1 LPSDLEFLP
10 DLRAKNTRPLAK
22 THGILHL
29 RGIQSSA
36 NPAGGRIVASRLA
49 FRAVLLAFGALGL
62 TCAHADPAC
71 PAGISATQILLL
83 ESAQIGVPVEINGSG
98 PFKFLLDTG
107 SQLTVLEPSLAKQLE
122 LPDVGTVG
130 IVSVA
135 GRSTATLAGVESLG
149 VGTNEIRLSRVAVL
163 DLGAIQRVNPEV
175 RGILGQDF
183 LAHFDLLIDPQHMR
197 LCFDQTGRMQH
208 KLNGEHIPVLRSS
221 IVPTPNS
228 FTEPVLIAAHLEGD
242 GSGPAVLKLD
252 CGGNVPL
259 LFIESKQ
266 HGRARSNQTR
276 EGSALGRR
284 TTMSFHAMTPRNV
297 VIGTRRLHG
306 VTFFT
311 PASAST
317 APRRAEDGLLP
328 ITLFKR
334 VFISNRDRYVIFDP
348 H

>member
-1 LPSDLEFLP
+1 M
-10 DLRAKNTRPLAK
+10 
-22 THGILHL
+22 
-29 RGIQSSA
+29 
-36 NPAGGRIVASRLA
+36 ASRLA
-49 FRAVLLAFGALGL
+49 FRAFLLGFGVLAL
-62 TCAHADPAC
+62 TRAHADTAC
-71 PAGISATQILLL
+71 PAGISATHILLL
-83 ESAQIGVPVEINGSG
+83 ESAQIAVPVDINGTG
-98 PFKFLLDTG
+98 PFKFVLDTG
-107 SQLTVLEPSLAKQLE
+107 SQLTVLEPSLADQLE
-122 LPDVGTVG
+122 LPHIGSVG

-135 GRSTATLAGVESLG
+135 GRSTATLAEVDRLR
-149 VGTNEIRLSRVAVL
+149 VGTNEIRQRRVAVL

-183 LAHFDLLIDPQHMR
+183 LAHFDLLIDPQHML

-221 IVPTPNS
+221 TVPTPKS
-228 FTEPVLIAAHLEGD
+228 FTEPVLIAAHFE
-242 GSGPAVLKLD
+242 GSGSDPAVLKLD

-259 LFIESKQ
+259 LFQSPVRLENKQ
-266 HGRARSNQTR
+266 HGGARSSQLR

-284 TTMSFHAMTPRNV
+284 TTLSFHAMAPRSV
-297 VIGTRRLHG
+297 VIGTRRLRG

-311 PASAST
+311 PASAGT
-317 APRRAEDGLLP
+317 APRAGVDGLLP

>member
-1 LPSDLEFLP
+1 
-10 DLRAKNTRPLAK
+10 
-22 THGILHL
+22 
-29 RGIQSSA
+29 
-36 NPAGGRIVASRLA
+36 VASRLA

-62 TCAHADPAC
+62 PCAHADPAC

-83 ESAQIGVPVEINGSG
+83 ESAQIGVPVEINGTG

-122 LPDVGTVG
+122 LPDVGSVG

-208 KLNGEHIPVLRSS
+208 KLNGEHIPLLKSS